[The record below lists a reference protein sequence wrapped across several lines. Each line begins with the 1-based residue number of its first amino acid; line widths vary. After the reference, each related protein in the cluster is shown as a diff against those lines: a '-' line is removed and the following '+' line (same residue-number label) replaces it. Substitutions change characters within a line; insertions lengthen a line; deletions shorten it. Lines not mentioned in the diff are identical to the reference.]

1 MTPVSQKAEI
11 DEINRRLAAVETKTA
26 VLEDVV
32 LIGKSE
38 PSHREVIRLM
48 EKFLSDNER
57 LPEEVRTQGRWIQN
71 VNRAIWIAITV
82 MIGIFLE
89 LGYKIITSQALP

>member
-1 MTPVSQKAEI
+1 MAPVSTKVEI

-26 VLEDVV
+26 VLENVV
-32 LIGKSE
+32 LIGGAE

-48 EKFLSDNER
+48 EKFLSENER
-57 LPEEVRTQGRWIQN
+57 LPEEVRAQGRWIQN

-82 MIGIFLE
+82 MIGIFL
-89 LGYKIITSQALP
+89 